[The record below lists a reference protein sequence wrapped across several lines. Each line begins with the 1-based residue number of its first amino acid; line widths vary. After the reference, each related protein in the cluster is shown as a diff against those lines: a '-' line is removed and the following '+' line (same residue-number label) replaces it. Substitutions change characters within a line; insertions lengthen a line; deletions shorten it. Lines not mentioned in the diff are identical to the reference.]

1 MGHKKKK
8 IDNSWSRHMTYIKRR
23 DSILKKASDLS
34 MLSNTDVGLMMFSP
48 TGQFTS
54 FASKGRI
61 EDIFLRFLDWCDECG
76 QPLENH
82 EVAYPSFVLS
92 FAPFFKTVFVF
103 LLCCILPVLTALA
116 QKLEAFEELE
126 RKLSDLH
133 RKKSEAEEKM
143 RSYNPDMIPKLS
155 ISEATHRQQ
164 IVMDA
169 IQRIEKLK
177 HEKLLEKE
185 ISPSNLNKVEMPAL
199 VVGSSSAAAEVT
211 NLETQRNVE
220 RDRNSL
226 GISYQMI
233 ATTKTS
239 KSWNLR
245 QVEDMAASEGH
256 MSWRHKFRGKV
267 QHHCG

>member
-1 MGHKKKK
+1 
-8 IDNSWSRHMTYIKRR
+8 
-23 DSILKKASDLS
+23 

-82 EVAYPSFVLS
+82 E
-92 FAPFFKTVFVF
+92 
-103 LLCCILPVLTALA
+103 LLRKSLKHLKYEAEILD
-116 QKLEAFEELE
+116 KIGRIEELE

-211 NLETQRNVE
+211 NLETQRNQLPDDSNDKNIE
-220 RDRNSL
+220 ELEPS
-226 GISYQMI
+226 
-233 ATTKTS
+233 TS
-239 KSWNLR
+239 
-245 QVEDMAASEGH
+245 
-256 MSWRHKFRGKV
+256 
-267 QHHCG
+267 